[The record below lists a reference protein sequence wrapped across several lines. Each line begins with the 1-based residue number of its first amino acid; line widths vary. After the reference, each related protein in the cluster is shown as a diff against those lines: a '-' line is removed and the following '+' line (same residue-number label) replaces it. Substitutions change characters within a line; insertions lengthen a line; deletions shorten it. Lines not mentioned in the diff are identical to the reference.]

1 VRSFVSAIV
10 ILRQRSGAVVCP
22 SCGSL
27 VGVNDEQC
35 LSCGRRNPGLWGFAP
50 LLRQLG
56 NDFGFV
62 PLVVGGSAVLYALSL
77 AMSWPEIGGRGL
89 FSLLS
94 PDARSLFL
102 LGASG
107 SVPVFQFDR
116 WWTVLTAGWLHGGAL
131 HILFNMLWVRQLG
144 PAVAH
149 FYGAARLIIIYTS
162 AGCVG
167 FALSSLAGQ
176 YLWFMP
182 VAPLRGA
189 SITVGASAPI
199 FGLLGALVYYGRRTG
214 SSVVHTQAVGYALML
229 GLFGFVMPGV
239 DNYAHLGGFAG
250 GWFTAQYLDPLRP
263 ERADHMIV
271 ALGCLA
277 ATAVAVFASVVD
289 GIRLLMP

>member
-1 VRSFVSAIV
+1 MFQ
-10 ILRQRSGAVVCP
+10 RQRSGAVVCP

-35 LSCGRRNPGLWGFAP
+35 LTCGRRNPGLWGFAP
-50 LLRQLG
+50 VLRRLG

-62 PLVVGGSAVLYALSL
+62 PLVMGGSAVLYLLTLALS
-77 AMSWPEIGGRGL
+77 WPDVGGRGV
-89 FSLLS
+89 FSVLS
-94 PDARSLFL
+94 PSAQSLFL

-149 FYGAARLIIIYTS
+149 LYGAARLVIIYTI
-162 AGCVG
+162 AGVVG
-167 FALSSLAGQ
+167 FALSSFAGQ
-176 YLWFMP
+176 YFGFVP
-182 VAPLRGA
+182 IPQLRGA

-214 SSVVHTQAVGYALML
+214 SSVVHSQALGYALTL
-229 GLFGFVMPGV
+229 GIFGFIMPGV

-250 GWFTAQYLDPLRP
+250 GYYAAQYLDPLRP
-263 ERADHMIV
+263 ERTDHMIV

-289 GIRLLMP
+289 GLRLLVP

>member
-1 VRSFVSAIV
+1 MFT
-10 ILRQRSGAVVCP
+10 RQRSGAVVCP
-22 SCGSL
+22 SCGTL
-27 VGVNDEQC
+27 VGVNDQQC

-50 LLRQLG
+50 LLRNLG

-62 PLVVGGSAVLYALSL
+62 PLVVAGCSLLYVLSL
-77 AMSWPEIGGRGL
+77 ALSWPDIGGRGV
-89 FSLLS
+89 FSIFS
-94 PDARSLFL
+94 PNAQSLFL

-149 FYGAARLIIIYTS
+149 LYGAARLVIIYTL
-162 AGCVG
+162 AGLAG

-176 YLWFMP
+176 FLWFLP
-182 VAPLRGA
+182 VPQLRGA
-189 SITVGASAPI
+189 SLTVGASAPI

-214 SSVVHTQAVGYALML
+214 SSVVHSQALGYALTL
-229 GLFGFVMPGV
+229 GIFGFIMPGV

-250 GWFTAQYLDPLRP
+250 GFFAAQYLDPLRP
-263 ERADHMIV
+263 ERADHMIA
-271 ALGCLA
+271 ALVCLA
-277 ATAVAVFASVVD
+277 ATAVAVFVSVVD
-289 GIRLLMP
+289 GLRLLAP